1 MGTETEN
8 DKPTENPVLT
18 PRKAIREKC
27 IDCSGG
33 RQNPGYLK
41 SIRECRIIA
50 CALHPHRMG
59 KRPKPSGPY
68 RAESSQWS
76 CLANKHDVEEQS

>member
-1 MGTETEN
+1 METETEN
-8 DKPTENPVLT
+8 DKPAEITVLT

-41 SIRECRIIA
+41 SIRECRITA

-59 KRPKPSGPY
+59 KRPKSSGPHQ
-68 RAESSQWS
+68 AGISQWS
-76 CLANKHDVEEQS
+76 CLANNVGTEEQS